1 VNDLG
6 KTIMLTAML
15 YGGRVGVAYSGYVRR
30 DPLTLFKLSR
40 VDPYR
45 VCARIRARG
54 ELVPASPGEWMS
66 ATYRVCDSVLRDR
79 RFGARVEDG
88 APTGPDKSH
97 QSMMAMNPPD
107 HTRLRRLASPAFSP
121 RPVAGYA
128 EKIEQTVGSL
138 LDRAG
143 EAGTFDLVPAIAMP
157 VPIAVISELLGIPDS
172 MSADFT
178 YHGITLGSGL
188 NGIRS
193 LRHLRAM
200 KASDT
205 RLCQL
210 FEELIALRQRQ
221 PGDDIVSRL
230 VAAGQEQVTPEEMV
244 SMCILL
250 LIAGFKST
258 VNLISNGILA
268 LLGDRAQW
276 EALCAD
282 PEGMAPRAV
291 EETLR
296 YDAPVQRTA
305 RMARE
310 PVELGGQL
318 VRKGEIV
325 IVLLGGANRDPEAF
339 ERPDVF
345 DIRRDSKH
353 GNLAFASGIHYCLGQ
368 PLAQLEATITL
379 RMLAER
385 LPGLTRAG
393 AIRRGDGSMLR
404 GPLRMPVT
412 VERRPA
418 AARRSAPAVSVTG
431 DRLSATRALGVRAA
445 RAPTGGALGARA
457 PIA

>member
-1 VNDLG
+1 VNRLV
-6 KTIMLTAML
+6 KTIMLNAMV

-30 DPLTLFKLSR
+30 DPLALFKLGR
-40 VDPYR
+40 VDPYP
-45 VCARIRARG
+45 VYARIRARG
-54 ELVPASPGEWMS
+54 ELVPASPGKWMS
-66 ATYRVCDSVLRDR
+66 ATYHVCDSVLRDR
-79 RFGARVEDG
+79 RFGVRIDDG
-88 APTGPDKSH
+88 APSEPDQFH
-97 QSMMAMNPPD
+97 LSMMAMNPPD

-128 EKIEQTVGSL
+128 EKIERTVGGL
-138 LDRAG
+138 LDRAS
-143 EAGTFDLVPAIAMP
+143 EAGTFDLVPTIAMP

-172 MSADFT
+172 MSDDFT
-178 YHGITLGSGL
+178 YHGLTLGDGL

-193 LRHLRAM
+193 LHQLRAV

-210 FEELIALRQRQ
+210 FAELIELRQSE

-230 VAAGQEQVTPEEMV
+230 VAAGQERVTPEEMV

-258 VNLISNGILA
+258 VNLISNSILA
-268 LLGDRAQW
+268 LLSHPEQW

-282 PEGMAPRAV
+282 PERMAPRAV
-291 EETLR
+291 EEALR
-296 YDAPVQRTA
+296 YDAPVQRTS

-325 IVLLGGANRDPEAF
+325 ITLLGGANRDPEAYD
-339 ERPDVF
+339 RADVF
-345 DIRRDSKH
+345 DISRDSRH
-353 GNLAFASGIHYCLGQ
+353 SNLAFASGIHYCIGQ
-368 PLAQLEATITL
+368 PLAQLEATIAL

-385 LPGLTRAG
+385 MPGLTRAG

-404 GPLRMPVT
+404 GPLCLPV
-412 VERRPA
+412 RAGSRPPA
-418 AARRSAPAVSVTG
+418 ASKNAPVGVT
-431 DRLSATRALGVRAA
+431 R
-445 RAPTGGALGARA
+445 
-457 PIA
+457 